1 MGLSPEGQ
9 RRVLVVAVGVDLL
22 AVSLVVPLLPA
33 RFRELGLSAAHY
45 GFVQS
50 TYSAAQIVGG
60 LGIGYLGDRGLGR
73 RGILLLNFCG
83 AAAAYAIVGAPSA
96 GVAALVFSRVVVGL
110 CKQTMMASTALMADL
125 TAPGPDRALWIGRLS
140 SAAQCAWVA
149 GQSLGGWLNARGS
162 PLLVSCVAVAL
173 YALDFCLVA
182 AALPAAPGGG
192 ATKEESPKADRAPR
206 AAAPLRSLLSSPAV
220 AGVCATRLALSF
232 AGRAANAT
240 RAIYELDRWDLTRGD
255 AAYLSSF
262 KSLVGVLSSWFL
274 AGALTRRLGP
284 ATLARGAAAVF
295 VLAALLEAV
304 PAAAYASLPLV
315 PAALGDGPLLSRLRD
330 DPSLLVY
337 AALAFPAAAAATQ
350 VSTVSLRATFTEVVP
365 REATARALAA
375 LDVALSA
382 VGVAAPLAAAWAFD
396 GVDPQDQPRV
406 AAAFHAAALAVA
418 LVAFPA
424 AARRATPG
432 EAKEKDA

>member
-1 MGLSPEGQ
+1 MGLSPESQ

-33 RFRELGLSAAHY
+33 RFRELGISAAHY

-73 RGILLLNFCG
+73 RGILLLNFVG
-83 AAAAYAIVGAPSA
+83 AATAYAIVGSPSA

-140 SAAQCAWVA
+140 SAAQCSWVA
-149 GQSLGGWLNARGS
+149 GQSLGGVLNARGS

-182 AALPAAPGGG
+182 AALPAAPGG
-192 ATKEESPKADRAPR
+192 ATKEAKATGARD
-206 AAAPLRSLLSSPAV
+206 APLRSLLSSPAV

-315 PAALGDGPLLSRLRD
+315 PAALGDGPLLKRLRD

-350 VSTVSLRATFTEVVP
+350 VSTISLRATFTEVVP
-365 REATARALAA
+365 RGATARALAA

-382 VGVAAPLAAAWAFD
+382 VGVAAPLAAALAFD

-424 AARRATPG
+424 AARRATPE
-432 EAKEKDA
+432 EAKKKDA